1 MLRVVL
7 RRTAATKTINE
18 VDKFAAMS
26 ADWWD
31 QSGSNA
37 ALHSLNALRI
47 GFINEIHGDKL
58 KDLTI
63 LDVGCGGGILA
74 EGLARRG
81 ARVMAIDPNETLL
94 EVAESRRKR
103 YGLDNLSYHD
113 FVIEDLQDSETKFD
127 IVISSEG

>member
-31 QSGSNA
+31 QSGNNA
-37 ALHSLNALRI
+37 ALHSLNGLRI

-81 ARVMAIDPNETLL
+81 ATVMAIDPNETLL